1 MKHKKTL
8 TIEIPERE
16 PSPIPRTLLTLEEA
30 AEALNLSR
38 SFVCVLVKDKRLVS
52 LKIGKRRLV
61 PVSEIE
67 AFVSRSVSGIL

>member
-38 SFVCVLVKDKRLVS
+38 SFVCILVKEKKLLS
-52 LKIGKRRLV
+52 LKIGKRRLI
-61 PVSEIE
+61 PVGEIE
-67 AFVSRSVSGIL
+67 AFVRRGIS